1 MRLSTRETCLPLRCL
16 PLRCLLLWRCGVAIA
31 GLIKLPFGRAFSFC
45 RRTSAGPTPCPSEA
59 ARRRDAQRLPV
70 LLVAVVCLS
79 GVRQGFPAE
88 LAECRTLLL
97 TGKNVACIHAT
108 AEAISKNRYGETWP
122 ILKAQAE
129 LNVGQFRAGLLTVE
143 QGVKRYSWS
152 IRLRWL
158 GREIALREGNT
169 ELAGQRLAEILALQ
183 KKYPWRYT
191 DAAELVVLGKI
202 DQLNRRDVREILE
215 ERYQKARDRS
225 RSSREPWLA
234 IGGLALDTNDSQFA
248 AEVFFEALKMHPQDP
263 DLHFGLSMALR
274 GSDPEAAGAAL
285 DAALQINPNHIPALL
300 FQVDRLIDSEQYSQA
315 ENLIVKTLG
324 INPYLPNAWAY
335 RAVIAHLN
343 NDPRG
348 EVAFR
353 DEALARWSGNPEVD
367 YLIGKKLSQH
377 YRFRE
382 GSRYQRRALAI
393 DRLYVAAQRQL
404 ANDLLRLGDEE
415 RGWQLA
421 EIAHESDS
429 YNVETFNLLE
439 LRDEIRKFAT
449 LEDEFFRVR
458 MDAVEAQLYGIEV
471 LKLLNQARAT
481 LTEKY
486 GLTLK
491 GKVTVE
497 IFPDENDFAVRTFG
511 MPAVSGF
518 LGVCFGRVITA
529 NSPASRRENPS
540 NWQAVLW
547 HEFCHVVTLELTGN
561 RIPRWLS
568 EGISVYEERQAN
580 STWGQQMTPRYRE
593 FILAGE
599 HGKLSELSSAFMN
612 PPSGFHLQFAYY
624 ESALAVEFLTASF
637 GQPAIQGVLGD
648 LAAGLPINV
657 ALDRRCDS
665 LLKIEADFDAFL
677 RQRAASFAPQADWGK
692 PEADVLRSP
701 AELAMFLQENPN
713 SFYALVAHSQ
723 QLIRQGAHAEAIVP
737 LQKLRMIYPQFTAAG
752 NPYEQLATVYREL
765 ERPVEEQAVL
775 EEFAEV
781 SADAVAANLRLAEIQ
796 AAAGEWAKLGLT
808 AGRLLAVDPLLKQA
822 HHAAAL
828 AAEKQNQLDEAIAA
842 LMRLTVLEPD
852 DPADVHFRLASALYA
867 RGRNGEARR
876 QVLMALEEAP
886 RYRAAHR
893 LLLKIVGTDEAEGQ
907 RTADPDAIGPETENG
922 KSG

>member
-1 MRLSTRETCLPLRCL
+1 MPVRRL
-16 PLRCLLLWRCGVAIA
+16 
-31 GLIKLPFGRAFSFC
+31 
-45 RRTSAGPTPCPSEA
+45 
-59 ARRRDAQRLPV
+59 QRLPA
-70 LLVAVVCLS
+70 LLVVVIGLS
-79 GVRQGFPAE
+79 GVQQAFPAE

-97 TGKNVACIHAT
+97 TGKDVECIHAT

-129 LNVGQFRAGLLTVE
+129 LNVGQFEAGLATVE
-143 QGVKRYSWS
+143 QGIKRYSWS

-158 GREIALREGNT
+158 GREIALRAGNA
-169 ELAGQRLAEILALQ
+169 ELAKQRLEEILALQ
-183 KKYPWRYT
+183 EKYPWRYT
-191 DAAELVVLGKI
+191 DAAELVVLGEI

-215 ERYQKARDRS
+215 ERYLKARDRS

-234 IGGLALDTNDSQFA
+234 IGQLALDTNDSQFA
-248 AEVFFEALKMHPQDP
+248 GEVFFEALKLHPQDP

-274 GSDPEAAGAAL
+274 GSDPESAAAAL
-285 DAALQINPNHIPALL
+285 NAAFTINPNHIPSLL
-300 FQVDRLIDSEQYSQA
+300 FQIDRLIDSEEYTQA
-315 ENLIVKTLG
+315 ERLIVKVLDV
-324 INPYLPNAWAY
+324 NQSVPNAWAY

-353 DEALARWSGNPEVD
+353 DEALARWRSNAEVD

-382 GSRYQRRALAI
+382 GSRYQRRALEI
-393 DRLYVAAQRQL
+393 DRNFVAAQRQL
-404 ANDLLRLGDEE
+404 ASDLLRLGDEE

-421 EIAHESDS
+421 EIAHNNDS

-439 LRDEIRKFAT
+439 LRDEIRKFVT

-458 MDAVEAQLYGIEV
+458 MEPVEAQLYGVEV
-471 LKLLNQARAT
+471 LELLNQARAA
-481 LTEKY
+481 LTKKY

-491 GKVTVE
+491 EKVTVE

-547 HEFCHVVTLELTGN
+547 HEFCHVVTLELTAN

-568 EGISVYEERQAN
+568 EGISVYEELQAN

-599 HGKLSELSSAFMN
+599 HQKLSQLSSAFMN
-612 PPSGFHLQFAYY
+612 PPSSFHLQFAYF
-624 ESALAVEFLTASF
+624 ESALAVEFLTRSF
-637 GQPAIQGVLGD
+637 GQPAIRDVLGD

-665 LLKIEADFDAFL
+665 LSKIEADFDAFL
-677 RQRAASFAPQADWGK
+677 RQRAESLAPQVDWKK

-701 AELAMFLQENPN
+701 AELAAFLKDNPD

-723 QLIRQGAHAEAIVP
+723 RLIRQGSHQAAIVP
-737 LQKLRMIYPQFTAAG
+737 LNRLRTIYPQFTAAG
-752 NPYEQLATVYREL
+752 NPYEQLAGVYREL
-765 ERPVEEQAVL
+765 ERPDEEQATL
-775 EEFAEV
+775 EQFVAI
-781 SADAVAANLRLAEIQ
+781 SADAVAANLRLVEIYT
-796 AAAGEWAKLGLT
+796 AAGEWRRLSLA
-808 AGRLLAVDPLLKQA
+808 AQRLLAVDPLLKQA

-828 AAEKQNQLDEAIAA
+828 AAEKQDQPDGAIVA
-842 LMRLTVLEPD
+842 LSRLAVMEPA
-852 DPADVHFRLASALYA
+852 DPADVHFRLASALHV
-867 RGRNGEARR
+867 RGRNTEARR

-893 LLLKIVGTDEAEGQ
+893 LLLKIVA
-907 RTADPDAIGPETENG
+907 TAGASGEQATESDAIEVKTENG
-922 KSG
+922 QSG